1 MFELLELPVAGV
13 AVFIEGDPG
22 DAFYILVSG
31 SVAVQQGGVELAQLH
46 SEGKGRSAREDGCF
60 FGEMS
65 LIDAKPRIATVRTLG
80 PTKLL
85 VLRAPMFHAF
95 LDRVPDFKR
104 KVVEQQ
110 GRRNIDNQYQSRNR
124 SAGACGLELEF
135 GACAGMMRGASPTQ
149 GAVFADTYQRKH
161 ADEITLR
168 RTRELL
174 RAPQ

>member
-124 SAGACGLELEF
+124 SAGAC
-135 GACAGMMRGASPTQ
+135 AGMMRGASPTQ